1 MVSRN
6 YIPGA
11 KAEHPALSNRE
22 ELVRA
27 MERYDIKPQLAA
39 KSIGCSADTIM
50 DKLRKLAPDKVEE
63 WKRQGKLTPGYSRGL

>member
-1 MVSRN
+1 
-6 YIPGA
+6 
-11 KAEHPALSNRE
+11 
-22 ELVRA
+22 

-63 WKRQGKLTPGYSRGL
+63 WKRQGKLTPAWGRGL